1 MKLEPSVL
9 TRLVKS
15 EDLNHHRTL
24 FAGRA
29 ASWLVEA
36 SFLAAARLVGE
47 PARVVCLQVHGM
59 LFTRPARAGDILE
72 IRSRVAHLGSKSIT
86 VHTECRRDGDADAL
100 VSTFATFVVL
110 GEHERAVPHG
120 LVLSEAYI
128 AANQPICAAAAALR
142 ATRPAVAG
150 T

>member
-1 MKLEPSVL
+1 MRLDASIL

-36 SFLAAARLVGE
+36 SFLAAARLTGE

-59 LFTRPARAGDILE
+59 LFRRPARAGDILE
-72 IRSRVAHLGSKSIT
+72 IRSRVAHLGTKSIT
-86 VHTECRRDGDADAL
+86 VHTECRRDGDELAL

-110 GEHERAVPHG
+110 GDDDRAVPHG
-120 LVLSEAYI
+120 LVLSDAYV
-128 AANQPICAAAAALR
+128 AEHRAICDAAAALR
-142 ATRPAVAG
+142 GSSRSP
-150 T
+150 